1 MVVPDVALE
10 LFDDGLVL
18 HVGDSMIDFEIVQDI
33 AFLQSR
39 DPETLEVLV
48 KLLRMGVDRVRGRV
62 KA

>member
-1 MVVPDVALE
+1 
-10 LFDDGLVL
+10 
-18 HVGDSMIDFEIVQDI
+18 MIDFEIVQDI

-48 KLLRMGVDRVRGRV
+48 KLLSMGVDRVRGRV